1 MLIYGSYRHYTHK
14 NMLKNTKKQM
24 GSRQHPINRTIIF
37 CYLFCVCTILLTA
50 CQEDEMPNFP
60 ISIKDLSTQ
69 KLPMGHGMDA
79 TIEFS
84 VIPEDAVFNYDTT
97 LPECQIKLETNNSQT
112 ENYRLTKVE
121 TVHEQKGRYKATITD
136 LRCSNNYKEQFTFA
150 INHNNMTKI
159 QSNPIDI
166 YFSGTSLFSLPF
178 SMKDNPGS
186 VLKDVNFTIEN
197 DSIQISTPYISKP
210 QLIAAFESNAEKI
223 FVNGIEQVS
232 SVSINDFSSPVT
244 YKVVSAHG
252 HEKDYTFTLSY
263 SGLPVVII
271 NTPNQVRIPSKFEHW
286 LKGTVITILN
296 PDGTTQYTGTTSIRE
311 RGNSTRNY
319 PKKPYTL
326 KLDENAEILG
336 MPKHKRWVL
345 LANWMDRTLLRNHVA
360 FQIAMSTDMDWVPH
374 GKFVDVVLNGKHI
387 GNYYLCE
394 QIKIDKNRVDINKA
408 DENKIVNGGYIMELD
423 INYDEVNKFKSAI
436 YELPYMFKDPDE
448 IDSQQFSY
456 MQNYIKTMENS
467 LFDEKELAAGKFMEY
482 MDIDSYI
489 DWWFV
494 HELAEVWEPNHPK
507 STYMFKDKNGKL
519 KAGPVWDFDWGT
531 FRPGANFMI
540 KGALYYPR
548 LFQNDTFVNRV
559 KERWAL
565 LKPKFHNISVF
576 IENESKKISQSE
588 KMNHAMWPITQKV
601 NGDENMTFWEAIQR
615 MKAAYE
621 EKLKWLDD
629 AINKM

>member
-1 MLIYGSYRHYTHK
+1 
-14 NMLKNTKKQM
+14 
-24 GSRQHPINRTIIF
+24 
-37 CYLFCVCTILLTA
+37 
-50 CQEDEMPNFP
+50 
-60 ISIKDLSTQ
+60 
-69 KLPMGHGMDA
+69 
-79 TIEFS
+79 
-84 VIPEDAVFNYDTT
+84 
-97 LPECQIKLETNNSQT
+97 
-112 ENYRLTKVE
+112 
-121 TVHEQKGRYKATITD
+121 
-136 LRCSNNYKEQFTFA
+136 
-150 INHNNMTKI
+150 
-159 QSNPIDI
+159 
-166 YFSGTSLFSLPF
+166 
-178 SMKDNPGS
+178 
-186 VLKDVNFTIEN
+186 
-197 DSIQISTPYISKP
+197 
-210 QLIAAFESNAEKI
+210 
-223 FVNGIEQVS
+223 
-232 SVSINDFSSPVT
+232 
-244 YKVVSAHG
+244 
-252 HEKDYTFTLSY
+252 
-263 SGLPVVII
+263 
-271 NTPNQVRIPSKFEHW
+271 
-286 LKGTVITILN
+286 
-296 PDGTTQYTGTTSIRE
+296 
-311 RGNSTRNY
+311 
-319 PKKPYTL
+319 
-326 KLDENAEILG
+326 
-336 MPKHKRWVL
+336 
-345 LANWMDRTLLRNHVA
+345 
-360 FQIAMSTDMDWVPH
+360 
-374 GKFVDVVLNGKHI
+374 
-387 GNYYLCE
+387 
-394 QIKIDKNRVDINKA
+394 
-408 DENKIVNGGYIMELD
+408 
-423 INYDEVNKFKSAI
+423 
-436 YELPYMFKDPDE
+436 MFKDPDE

-548 LFQNDTFVNRV
+548 LFQNDTFVNRA